1 MELFMKS
8 SDMQLPNVSQKIRIE
23 RSMLRSHE
31 NFLRFSKKLLL
42 SKLIIYCDTKTLKV
56 LSELL

>member
-1 MELFMKS
+1 MKS
-8 SDMQLPNVSQKIRIE
+8 SDMQLPNVSQKIRLE